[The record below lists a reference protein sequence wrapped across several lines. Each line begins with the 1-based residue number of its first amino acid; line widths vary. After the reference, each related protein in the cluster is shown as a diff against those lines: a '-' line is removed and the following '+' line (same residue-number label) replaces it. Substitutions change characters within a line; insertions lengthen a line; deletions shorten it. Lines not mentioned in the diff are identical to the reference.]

1 MTTIATIFMVIRISY
16 VVVKTINFIEY
27 ISR

>member
-1 MTTIATIFMVIRISY
+1 METIATIFMTIGIAY
-16 VVVKTINFIEY
+16 VVVKTIDFIEY

>member
-1 MTTIATIFMVIRISY
+1 METIATIFMIIGIA
-16 VVVKTINFIEY
+16 VVVEKTINFIEY

>member
-1 MTTIATIFMVIRISY
+1 METIATIFMVIVISY

>member
-1 MTTIATIFMVIRISY
+1 MTTIATIFMVIGIAY
-16 VVVKTINFIEY
+16 VVVKTIDFIEY